1 MRSIVAG
8 VFQRR
13 SLALNLKSDTQ
24 GDCLIIKVAEP
35 RIDAAA
41 AVEFKDTMRGMVEDG
56 PSRVILDLGDVDS
69 IDSSG
74 LGAIVAIM
82 KMIGPDRKLELCALS
97 NKVKTVFRLT
107 RMDAV
112 VTIHNALEDA
122 LSPLPHA
129 S

>member
-1 MRSIVAG
+1 M
-8 VFQRR
+8 
-13 SLALNLKSDTQ
+13 NLSSETQ
-24 GDCLIIKVAEP
+24 GNCLIITVDEP

-41 AVEFKDTMRGMVEDG
+41 AVEFKDAMRGLVEDG
-56 PSRVILDLGDVDS
+56 PERVLLDMSAVDS

-74 LGAIVAIM
+74 LGAIVAVM

-97 NKVKTVFRLT
+97 AKVKTVFRLT

-112 VTIHNALEDA
+112 VTIHAALEDA
-122 LSPLPHA
+122 LNPLPHA

>member
-1 MRSIVAG
+1 M
-8 VFQRR
+8 
-13 SLALNLKSDTQ
+13 NLMSETQ
-24 GDCLIIKVAEP
+24 GNCLVITVGEP

-41 AVEFKDTMRGMVEDG
+41 AVEFKDSMREMVEGG
-56 PSRVILDLGDVDS
+56 PERVILDMGAVDS

-74 LGAIVAIM
+74 LGAIVAAM

-112 VTIHNALEDA
+112 VTIHAALEDA

>member
-1 MRSIVAG
+1 M
-8 VFQRR
+8 
-13 SLALNLKSDTQ
+13 NLTSETQ
-24 GDCLIIKVAEP
+24 GNCLVINVAEP

-41 AVEFKDTMRGMVEDG
+41 AVEFKDEMRSIVENG
-56 PSRVILDLGDVDS
+56 PERVILDMASVDS

-74 LGAIVAIM
+74 LGAIVAVM
-82 KMIGPDRKLELCALS
+82 KMIGPDRKLELCSLS

-112 VTIHNALEDA
+112 VTIHDDVDSAT
-122 LSPLPHA
+122 SPLPHA

>member
-1 MRSIVAG
+1 M
-8 VFQRR
+8 
-13 SLALNLKSDTQ
+13 NLTAEPLDN
-24 GDCLIIKVAEP
+24 CLVITVDEP

-41 AVEFKDTMRGMVEDG
+41 AMEFKEKMRGLLEEG
-56 PSRVILDLGDVDS
+56 PERFILNMSAVDS

-74 LGAIVAIM
+74 LGAIVAAM
-82 KMIGPDRKLELCALS
+82 KMLGPDRKLELCALS

-112 VTIHNALEDA
+112 VTIHTTLEDA
-122 LSPLPHA
+122 LHPLQRA

>member
-1 MRSIVAG
+1 M
-8 VFQRR
+8 
-13 SLALNLKSDTQ
+13 NLTSETQ
-24 GDCLIIKVAEP
+24 GNCLVIKVAEP

-41 AVEFKDTMRGMVEDG
+41 AVEFKDAMRALVEDG
-56 PSRVILDLGDVDS
+56 PDRVILDMADVDS

-74 LGAIVAIM
+74 LGAIVAVM
-82 KMIGPDRKLELCALS
+82 KMIGPDRKLELSALS

-112 VTIHNALEDA
+112 VTIHAGLDA
-122 LSPLPHA
+122 AMNPMPHA

>member
-1 MRSIVAG
+1 M
-8 VFQRR
+8 
-13 SLALNLKSDTQ
+13 NLSSETQ
-24 GDCLIIKVAEP
+24 GNCLIITVDEP

-41 AVEFKDTMRGMVEDG
+41 AVEFKDAMRGLVEDG
-56 PSRVILDLGDVDS
+56 PERVLLDMSAVDS

-74 LGAIVAIM
+74 LGSIVAVM

-112 VTIHNALEDA
+112 VTIHAALEDG

>member
-1 MRSIVAG
+1 M
-8 VFQRR
+8 
-13 SLALNLKSDTQ
+13 NLTSETR
-24 GDCLIIKVAEP
+24 GNCLVITVGEP

-41 AVEFKDTMRGMVEDG
+41 AVEFKDAMRGMVDDG
-56 PSRVILDLGDVDS
+56 PERVILDMGAVDS

-74 LGAIVAIM
+74 LGAIVAVM
-82 KMIGPDRKLELCALS
+82 KTIGPDRKLELCDLS

-112 VTIHNALEDA
+112 VTIHAALDDA
-122 LSPLPHA
+122 LTPLPHA

>member
-1 MRSIVAG
+1 M
-8 VFQRR
+8 
-13 SLALNLKSDTQ
+13 NLMSDTQ

-41 AVEFKDTMRGMVEDG
+41 AVEFKDSMRGMVEDG
-56 PSRVILDLGDVDS
+56 PGRVVLDLGDVDS